1 MIFKRYLFKTN
12 LLYSSSICAILIFL
26 IWFSRV
32 NGFVSYITENG
43 IEVSKFINLFVL
55 ILPWL
60 FMVII
65 PISLFVGT
73 LINFNRLKNNNEIT
87 ILKNSGLTK
96 LQICQPII
104 FLAIICSLICYFI
117 AFFLMP
123 YSNRILKE
131 SRLAINEN
139 YTNIVFKSKTF
150 ESFKDLTIYSKKRDE
165 NNNLLEIFLHDK
177 RSLEYS
183 LTITARQ
190 GKIIIHNKSAFL
202 QMEQGTVQKFNYKN
216 RSSEIMKFDKYVFNL
231 SESTKANINN
241 KLKPNEYY
249 FHELLNPPDDLTEIE
264 YKKIK
269 SEIHER
275 LIDPLLSIVL
285 TLIALSL
292 ILKGEFKRIGNA
304 NYIIYSILAAS
315 SYFML
320 NILSYSFIKYSS
332 NFAILPYLNF
342 FIFVYIS
349 MDLLRKNYR
358 IKNAH

>member
-60 FMVII
+60 LMVII

-96 LQICQPII
+96 LQICQPVI

-123 YSNRILKE
+123 YANRILRE
-131 SRLAINEN
+131 SRIAINEN
-139 YTNIVFKSKTF
+139 YTNIAFKSKTF
-150 ESFKDLTIYSKKRDE
+150 ESFKDLTIYSKERDV
-165 NNNLLEIFLHDK
+165 NNNLFEIFLHDK
-177 RSLEYS
+177 RANEYS
-183 LTITARQ
+183 LTITARR
-190 GKIIIHNKSAFL
+190 GKIVIHNKSVFL
-202 QMEQGTVQKFNYKN
+202 QMEHGTVQKFNYEN
-216 RSSEIMKFDKYVFNL
+216 RNSEIMKFDNYVFNL
-231 SESTKANINN
+231 SESAKISRNNKFKAN
-241 KLKPNEYY
+241 EY
-249 FHELLNPPDDLTEIE
+249 FFNELLDPPENLSEED

-269 SEIHER
+269 IEIHER
-275 LIDPLLSIVL
+275 LIDPLLSIAL

-292 ILKGEFKRIGNA
+292 ILKGEFKRNGNM
-304 NYIIYSILAAS
+304 NYIFYSILTAS
-315 SYFML
+315 IYFML
-320 NILSYSFIKYSS
+320 NILSYSFIKYS
-332 NFAILPYLNF
+332 NNLAILPYLNF
-342 FIFVYIS
+342 IIFVYFALY
-349 MDLLRKNYR
+349 LLQKNYR
-358 IKNAH
+358 IKNVH

>member
-12 LLYSSSICAILIFL
+12 LLYSSGICAILIFL

-32 NGFVSYITENG
+32 NRFVSYITENG
-43 IEVSKFINLFVL
+43 IEVSKFINLFLL

-60 FMVII
+60 LMIII

-123 YSNRILKE
+123 YANRILKE
-131 SRLAINEN
+131 SRMAINEN
-139 YTNIVFKSKTF
+139 YTNIAFKSQTF

-165 NNNLLEIFLHDK
+165 KNNLFEIFLHDR
-177 RSLEYS
+177 RSSEYG
-183 LTITARQ
+183 LTITASK
-190 GKIIIHNKSAFL
+190 GKIVIRNKSAFL
-202 QMEQGTVQKFNYKN
+202 EMELGTVQKFNYKDRN
-216 RSSEIMKFDKYVFNL
+216 SEIMKFDNYLFNL
-231 SESTKANINN
+231 SESTKVNHNN
-241 KLKPNEYY
+241 KLKANEYY
-249 FHELLNPPDDLTEIE
+249 FHELLNPPDNLTETE

-275 LIDPLLSIVL
+275 LIDPLLSLVL
-285 TLIALSL
+285 VLIALSL
-292 ILKGEFKRIGNA
+292 ILKGEFKRNGNA
-304 NYIIYSILAAS
+304 NYIIYSILTAS
-315 SYFML
+315 TYFML

-332 NFAILPYLNF
+332 NLAILPYLNF
-342 FIFVYIS
+342 IIFVYIA
-349 MDLLRKNYR
+349 LEILRKNYR